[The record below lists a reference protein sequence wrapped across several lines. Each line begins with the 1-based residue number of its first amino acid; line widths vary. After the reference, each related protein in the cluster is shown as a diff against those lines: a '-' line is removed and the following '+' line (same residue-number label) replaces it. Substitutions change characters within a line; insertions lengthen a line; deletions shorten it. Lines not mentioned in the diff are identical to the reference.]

1 MSCWLWLL
9 TSLFLMRVVAQPLS
23 RSVSIPGLP
32 PFEAFQSGLV
42 PYPLL
47 LLSQVTILGV
57 MAATAWSAS
66 TGRLAPR
73 PRLARAMAKV
83 GWIYAAAMLGR
94 LFIGA
99 FVLPESSFFARPV
112 PTFFHLVL
120 ASFLIVCGRL
130 YRADDLPRSS
140 ETVH

>member
-1 MSCWLWLL
+1 MKGWLWFL
-9 TSLFLMRVVAQPLS
+9 TFLFLIRVVAQPLTAIF
-23 RSVSIPGLP
+23 SIPGLP

-47 LLSQVTILGV
+47 LLSQVTILGI
-57 MAATAWSAS
+57 MTATAVNAS

-73 PRLARAMAKV
+73 PRLAHALATA
-83 GWIYAAAMLGR
+83 GWIYAAAMLAR

-99 FVLPESSFFARPV
+99 FLLGESAFFARPV

-120 ASFLIVCGRL
+120 ASFLILCSRL
-130 YRADDLPRSS
+130 YRTGDLPRSS
-140 ETVH
+140 RAVR